1 LSGTG
6 VRLAWNAQKE
16 APQPRAG
23 GPAAAGRGGVGVISA
38 LRVYMD
44 EALPLD
50 DERDLE
56 AGIEISFWHQ
66 GGVGVGVDPFSLTP

>member
-1 LSGTG
+1 
-6 VRLAWNAQKE
+6 
-16 APQPRAG
+16 
-23 GPAAAGRGGVGVISA
+23 
-38 LRVYMD
+38 MD